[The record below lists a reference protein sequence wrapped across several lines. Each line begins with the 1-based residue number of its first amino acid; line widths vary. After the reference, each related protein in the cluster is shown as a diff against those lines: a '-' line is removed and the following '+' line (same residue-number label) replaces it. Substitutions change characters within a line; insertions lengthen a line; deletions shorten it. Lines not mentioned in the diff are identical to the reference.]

1 MGLYGSPDLSNQYG
15 TNDNK
20 SNKPS
25 KKKMGFPFI
34 LLILDILILLL
45 VGFSI
50 DNVLTVLLLDCII
63 IFLYSTIKLIYNII
77 KKRNF
82 KNHILAMITSFI
94 MFFIFVAI
102 LGSLQP
108 NDSGKI
114 TNATI
119 KETTNKESYMA
130 AAKTYEYKELAR
142 NPEEYKGEIAA
153 FKGKVIQVSEG
164 SLNTI
169 YRVAT
174 KDGIEDII
182 YVTYKRP
189 KGEDRVLEND
199 IVTIYGDLNGVTT
212 YKSVLGGNITIPSVK
227 ARYIVVE

>member
-82 KNHILAMITSFI
+82 KNHTLAMVTSFI
-94 MFFIFVAI
+94 MFFIFCAV

-108 NDSGKI
+108 NDLE
-114 TNATI
+114 TL
-119 KETTNKESYMA
+119 EQTTNKESYIA
-130 AAKTYEYKELAR
+130 AANTYEYKELAR
-142 NPEEYKGEIAA
+142 NPEEYKGKIAV

-164 SLNTI
+164 SSNTII

-174 KDGIEDII
+174 KDEIEDII

-189 KGEDRVLEND
+189 KGEARVLEDD
-199 IVTIYGDLNGVTT
+199 IVTIYGELGGVTT
-212 YKSVLGGNITIPSVK
+212 YQSVMGGNITIPSVK
-227 ARYIVVE
+227 ARYIIINQ